1 MSSIYE
7 PAEDSYLLSKIL
19 KNEIPKLLKKNPK
32 LKFLEIG
39 SGSGRNLETALKV
52 GIRKENIF
60 SSDINPKAVEHCKN
74 LGFNCIVSNLFE
86 NISKEK
92 FDLIIFNPP
101 YLPLDKS
108 EPKKSRVETTGG
120 RKGNEVAIEFLKQSK
135 NYLSK
140 NGKIFL
146 ITSSLAENIDF
157 KNFKFES
164 KKIGIKK
171 LFFEELVVW
180 ELGKII

>member
-7 PAEDSYLLSKIL
+7 PAEDSYLLSEIL
-19 KNEIPKLLKKNPK
+19 KKDIPQLIKKNSE

-39 SGSGRNLETALKV
+39 VGSSIQLETALKSGV
-52 GIRKENIF
+52 KKENIF
-60 SSDINPKAVEHCKN
+60 GIDINQNAVKHCIN
-74 LGFNCIVSNLFE
+74 LGFQCFESDLFKNFTE
-86 NISKEK
+86 NKR

-101 YLPLDKS
+101 YLPSDER
-108 EPKKSRVETTGG
+108 EPENSMRETTGG

-135 NYLSK
+135 PFLSE

-146 ITSSLAENIDF
+146 ITSSLAEDIDF
-157 KNFKFES
+157 KNFGFES
-164 KKIGIKK
+164 KKLRNRK

-180 ELGKII
+180 ELGII